1 MNVVQKVTALV
12 ILSLLSICPMF
23 HGDARA
29 DVEMRL
35 PLSRIELD
43 SLGLDTSGPVHVEAS
58 QSDKGVLEI
67 KILAFGKLQT
77 LAPSQLARLEG
88 LTFNSVGLSY
98 SRGYK
103 NMGGSGVYLLLCQGF
118 SGGNRVVAVITVN
131 EQGGV
136 TVDKKNTTKQ

>member
-1 MNVVQKVTALV
+1 MHIVQKVTALV
-12 ILSLLSICPMF
+12 ILTLLSISPLF
-23 HGDARA
+23 QGDARA

-43 SLGLDTSGPVHVEAS
+43 SLGLDTTGPVHVEGS

-67 KILAFGKLQT
+67 KILAFGKVQS
-77 LAPSQLARLEG
+77 LAPAQLASLDG
-88 LTFNSVGLSY
+88 LTFNSIGLSY

-103 NMGGSGVYLLLCQGF
+103 NMGGSSIYLLLCQGF

-131 EQGGV
+131 EQRGV
-136 TVDKKNTTKQ
+136 SIDKVKPTTP